1 MSKMENNT
9 VNKAGSTG
17 VELNLNDGTQRY
29 QVTKKDLKKTADRY
43 NFMAC
48 NIFNYESQMG
58 PAVAWAMAPVL
69 RKIYKKDEEYKE
81 ALNNHFNYFN
91 STTVMSSMILGAT
104 LAIEEKDGI
113 EAKESDFAE
122 FVGCGENRYVGGVAK
137 ETVQSLKTSLMG
149 PFAGVGDTLVWVL
162 WPTIMGSISGYMAQQ
177 GNPLGAII
185 WFIANIIFW
194 FVKRKMFEVGYTSGT
209 KLITNLGKSLTTFT
223 EAASIMGL
231 SVVGA
236 LIASSVKMTTALN
249 FKVGEVSLALQTDIL
264 DRIMPSLL
272 PVLLTALVYKLLGN
286 KKWTATKLILLI
298 IVIAL
303 VCSFFGILTV

>member
-1 MSKMENNT
+1 MILMNNT
-9 VNKAGSTG
+9 EQNNTII
-17 VELNLNDGTQRY
+17 GTTEKY
-29 QVTKKDLKKTADRY
+29 QVTKKDLNRTAARY

-48 NIFNYESQMG
+48 NIFNYESQQG

-69 RKIYKKDEEYKE
+69 RKIYKNDDEYKA
-81 ALNNHFNYFN
+81 ALNNHFNYYN

-113 EAKESDFAE
+113 Q
-122 FVGCGENRYVGGVAK
+122 AK

-162 WPTIMGSISGYMAQQ
+162 WPTIIGSISGYMAQQ
-177 GNPLGAII
+177 GNPLGAIVWLI
-185 WFIANIIFW
+185 CNIIFW
-194 FVKRKMFEVGYTSGT
+194 FIKCKFFKVGYTSGT
-209 KLITNLGKSLTTFT
+209 KLITNLGSKLSAFT

-236 LIASSVKMTTALN
+236 LIASSINITTALD
-249 FKVGEVSLALQTDIL
+249 FKVGEVALNLQTDVL
-264 DRIMPSLL
+264 DKIMPALL
-272 PVLLTALVYKLLGN
+272 PVILTAVVYKLLGS
-286 KKWTATKLILLI
+286 KKWTATKLILLVI
-298 IVIAL
+298 GIAL

>member
-1 MSKMENNT
+1 MNNTENTAVTTVENENN
-9 VNKAGSTG
+9 
-17 VELNLNDGTQRY
+17 DRY
-29 QVTKKDLKKTADRY
+29 QVTKKDLRRTAARY

-69 RKIYKKDEEYKE
+69 RKIHKKDEDYKK

-104 LAIEEKDGI
+104 LAMEEKDGI
-113 EAKESDFAE
+113 EAKES
-122 FVGCGENRYVGGVAK
+122 
-137 ETVQSLKTSLMG
+137 VQSIKTSLMG
-149 PFAGVGDTLVWVL
+149 PFAGVGDTIVWVL

-185 WFIANIIFW
+185 WFICNIIFW
-194 FVKRKMFEVGYTSGT
+194 FVKSKMFQVGYTSGT
-209 KLITNLGKSLTTFT
+209 KLITNLGKKLSVFT

-236 LIASSVKMTTALN
+236 LIASSINITTGLN

-264 DRIMPSLL
+264 DTIMPSLL

-298 IVIAL
+298 IGISL

>member
-1 MSKMENNT
+1 MSKEINTTNTENN
-9 VNKAGSTG
+9 
-17 VELNLNDGTQRY
+17 DGKY
-29 QVTKKDLKKTADRY
+29 KVTKRDLRKTAARY

-69 RKIYKKDEEYKE
+69 RKIYKDDEQYKA

-91 STTVMSSMILGAT
+91 STTVMSSVILGAT
-104 LAIEEKDGI
+104 LAVEEKDGI
-113 EAKESDFAE
+113 A
-122 FVGCGENRYVGGVAK
+122 AK

-185 WFIANIIFW
+185 WLLCNIAFW
-194 FVKRKMFEVGYTSGT
+194 FVKSKMFEVGYTSGT
-209 KLITNLGKSLTTFT
+209 KLITNLGKKLTAFT

-236 LIASSVKMTTALN
+236 LIATSVKMTTALN
-249 FKVGEVSLALQTDIL
+249 FQVGEVALNLQTDIL
-264 DRIMPSLL
+264 DKIMPALL
-272 PVLLTALVYKLLGN
+272 PVILTGIVYKLLGS
-286 KKWTATKLILLI
+286 KKWTPTKLILLI
-298 IVIAL
+298 ILISL
-303 VCSFFGILTV
+303 VCSFFGILSV

>member
-1 MSKMENNT
+1 MILMSKMENNT

-113 EAKESDFAE
+113 EAKE
-122 FVGCGENRYVGGVAK
+122 
-137 ETVQSLKTSLMG
+137 TVQSLKTSLMG

-209 KLITNLGKSLTTFT
+209 KLITKSLTTFT

>member
-1 MSKMENNT
+1 MNNT
-9 VNKAGSTG
+9 EQNNTII
-17 VELNLNDGTQRY
+17 GTTEKY
-29 QVTKKDLKKTADRY
+29 QVTKKDLNRTAARY

-48 NIFNYESQMG
+48 NIFNYESQQG

-69 RKIYKKDEEYKE
+69 RKIYKNDEEYKA
-81 ALNNHFNYFN
+81 ALNNHFNYYN

-113 EAKESDFAE
+113 Q
-122 FVGCGENRYVGGVAK
+122 AK

-162 WPTIMGSISGYMAQQ
+162 WPTIIGSISGYMAQQ
-177 GNPLGAII
+177 GNPLGAIVWLI
-185 WFIANIIFW
+185 CNIIFW
-194 FVKRKMFEVGYTSGT
+194 FVKCKFFKVGYTSGT
-209 KLITNLGKSLTTFT
+209 KLITNLGSKLSAFT

-236 LIASSVKMTTALN
+236 LIASSINITTALD
-249 FKVGEVSLALQTDIL
+249 FKVGEVALNLQTDVL
-264 DRIMPSLL
+264 DKIMPALL
-272 PVLLTALVYKLLGN
+272 PVILTAVVYKLLGN
-286 KKWTATKLILLI
+286 KKWTATKLILLVI
-298 IVIAL
+298 GIAL

>member
-1 MSKMENNT
+1 MNNT
-9 VNKAGSTG
+9 EQNNTII
-17 VELNLNDGTQRY
+17 GTTEKY
-29 QVTKKDLKKTADRY
+29 QVTKKDLNRTAARY

-48 NIFNYESQMG
+48 NIFNYESQQG

-69 RKIYKKDEEYKE
+69 RKIYKNDEEYKA
-81 ALNNHFNYFN
+81 ALNNHFNYYN

-113 EAKESDFAE
+113 Q
-122 FVGCGENRYVGGVAK
+122 AK

-162 WPTIMGSISGYMAQQ
+162 WPTIIGSISGYMAQQ
-177 GNPLGAII
+177 GNPLGAIVWLI
-185 WFIANIIFW
+185 CNIIFW
-194 FVKRKMFEVGYTSGT
+194 FVKCKFFKVGYTSGT
-209 KLITNLGKSLTTFT
+209 KLITNLGSKLSAFT

-236 LIASSVKMTTALN
+236 LIASSINITTALD
-249 FKVGEVSLALQTDIL
+249 FKVGEVALNLQTDVL
-264 DRIMPSLL
+264 DKIMPALL
-272 PVLLTALVYKLLGN
+272 PVIFTAVVYKLLGS
-286 KKWTATKLILLI
+286 KKWTATKLILLVI
-298 IVIAL
+298 GIAL

>member
-1 MSKMENNT
+1 MNNNT
-9 VNKAGSTG
+9 EQNNTII
-17 VELNLNDGTQRY
+17 GTTEKY
-29 QVTKKDLKKTADRY
+29 QVTQKDLNRTAARY

-48 NIFNYESQMG
+48 NIFNYESQQG

-69 RKIYKKDEEYKE
+69 RKIYKNDEEYKA
-81 ALNNHFNYFN
+81 ALNNHFNYYN

-113 EAKESDFAE
+113 Q
-122 FVGCGENRYVGGVAK
+122 AK

-162 WPTIMGSISGYMAQQ
+162 WPTIIGSISGYMAQQ
-177 GNPLGAII
+177 GNPLGAIVWLI
-185 WFIANIIFW
+185 CNIIFW
-194 FVKRKMFEVGYTSGT
+194 FVKCKFFKVGYTSGT
-209 KLITNLGKSLTTFT
+209 KLITNLGSKLSAFT

-236 LIASSVKMTTALN
+236 LIASSINITTALD
-249 FKVGEVSLALQTDIL
+249 FKVGEVALNLQTDVL
-264 DRIMPSLL
+264 DKIMPALL
-272 PVLLTALVYKLLGN
+272 PVILTAVVYKLLGS
-286 KKWTATKLILLI
+286 KKWTATKLILLVI
-298 IVIAL
+298 GIAL

>member
-113 EAKESDFAE
+113 EAKE
-122 FVGCGENRYVGGVAK
+122 
-137 ETVQSLKTSLMG
+137 TVQSLKTSLMG

-162 WPTIMGSISGYMAQQ
+162 WPT
-177 GNPLGAII
+177 
-185 WFIANIIFW
+185 
-194 FVKRKMFEVGYTSGT
+194 
-209 KLITNLGKSLTTFT
+209 
-223 EAASIMGL
+223 IMGL

>member
-113 EAKESDFAE
+113 EAKE
-122 FVGCGENRYVGGVAK
+122 
-137 ETVQSLKTSLMG
+137 TVQSLKTSLMG

-223 EAASIMGL
+223 EAASIMEL

>member
-1 MSKMENNT
+1 MSNEMNT
-9 VNKAGSTG
+9 TEEG
-17 VELNLNDGTQRY
+17 RY
-29 QVTKKDLKKTADRY
+29 QVTKKDLRKTAARY

-69 RKIYKKDEEYKE
+69 RKIYKNDEEYKE
-81 ALNNHFNYFN
+81 ALNNHFNYYN
-91 STTVMSSMILGAT
+91 STTVMSSVILGAT

-113 EAKESDFAE
+113 A
-122 FVGCGENRYVGGVAK
+122 AK

-185 WFIANIIFW
+185 WFICNIAFW
-194 FVKRKMFEVGYTSGT
+194 FVKSKFFEIGYKSGT
-209 KLITNLGKSLTTFT
+209 KMITELGQKLSAFT

-236 LIASSVKMTTALN
+236 LIATSVKVQTALN
-249 FKVGEVSLALQTDIL
+249 FKVGEVSLNLQTDIL
-264 DRIMPSLL
+264 DQIMPALL

-286 KKWTATKLILLI
+286 KKWTPTKLILLI
-298 IVIAL
+298 IVISL

>member
-113 EAKESDFAE
+113 EAKE
-122 FVGCGENRYVGGVAK
+122 
-137 ETVQSLKTSLMG
+137 TVQSLKTSLMG

-209 KLITNLGKSLTTFT
+209 KLITNLGKNLTTFT

>member
-1 MSKMENNT
+1 MNQKVNT
-9 VNKAGSTG
+9 
-17 VELNLNDGTQRY
+17 EHTQDNQEKY
-29 QVTKKDLKKTADRY
+29 KVTKRDLRRTAARY

-58 PAVAWAMAPVL
+58 PAIAWAMAPVL
-69 RKIYKKDEEYKE
+69 RKIYKNDEEYKA
-81 ALNNHFNYFN
+81 ALNNHFYYN
-91 STTVMSSMILGAT
+91 STTVMSSVILGAT

-113 EAKESDFAE
+113 Q
-122 FVGCGENRYVGGVAK
+122 AK

-177 GNPLGAII
+177 GNPLGAIV
-185 WFIANIIFW
+185 WLLCNIAFW
-194 FVKRKMFEVGYTSGT
+194 FVKSKMFEVGYTSGT
-209 KLITNLGKSLTTFT
+209 KLITNLGKKLSVFT

-236 LIASSVKMTTALN
+236 LIATSVKMTTALQ
-249 FKVGEVSLALQTDIL
+249 FKVGEVQLNLQTDIL
-264 DRIMPSLL
+264 DKIMPALL
-272 PVLLTALVYKLLGN
+272 PVLLTLVVYKLLGN
-286 KKWTATKLILLI
+286 KKWTPTKLILLI

>member
-58 PAVAWAMAPVL
+58 PAVAWAMTPVL

-91 STTVMSSMILGAT
+91 STTVMSSMI
-104 LAIEEKDGI
+104 
-113 EAKESDFAE
+113 
-122 FVGCGENRYVGGVAK
+122 
-137 ETVQSLKTSLMG
+137 
-149 PFAGVGDTLVWVL
+149 
-162 WPTIMGSISGYMAQQ
+162 
-177 GNPLGAII
+177 LGAII

-223 EAASIMGL
+223 EVASIMGL

-249 FKVGEVSLALQTDIL
+249 FKVGEVSLALQTDVL

>member
-1 MSKMENNT
+1 MSNEMNT
-9 VNKAGSTG
+9 T
-17 VELNLNDGTQRY
+17 EERRY
-29 QVTKKDLKKTADRY
+29 QVTKKDLRKTAARY

-69 RKIYKKDEEYKE
+69 RKIYRKDDEYKE
-81 ALNNHFNYFN
+81 ALNNHFNYYN
-91 STTVMSSMILGAT
+91 STTVMSSVILGAT

-113 EAKESDFAE
+113 A
-122 FVGCGENRYVGGVAK
+122 AK

-149 PFAGVGDTLVWVL
+149 PFAGVGDTFVWVL

-185 WFIANIIFW
+185 WFICNIAFW
-194 FVKRKMFEVGYTSGT
+194 FVKSKFFELGYRSGT
-209 KLITNLGKSLTTFT
+209 KMITELGQKLSVFT

-236 LIASSVKMTTALN
+236 LVATSVKVQTALN

-264 DRIMPSLL
+264 DQIMPALL

-286 KKWTATKLILLI
+286 KKWTPTKLILLI
-298 IVIAL
+298 IVISL
-303 VCSFFGILTV
+303 VGSFFGILTA

>member
-1 MSKMENNT
+1 MSNEMNT
-9 VNKAGSTG
+9 TEEG
-17 VELNLNDGTQRY
+17 RY
-29 QVTKKDLKKTADRY
+29 QVTKKDLKKTAARY

-48 NIFNYESQMG
+48 NIFNYESQKG

-69 RKIYKKDEEYKE
+69 RKIYKKDDEYKE
-81 ALNNHFNYFN
+81 ALNNHFNYYN
-91 STTVMSSMILGAT
+91 STPAMSNVILGAT

-113 EAKESDFAE
+113 
-122 FVGCGENRYVGGVAK
+122 VAK

-185 WFIANIIFW
+185 WFICNIAFW
-194 FVKRKMFEVGYTSGT
+194 FVKSKFFEIGYKSGT
-209 KLITNLGKSLTTFT
+209 KMITELGQKLSAFT

-236 LIASSVKMTTALN
+236 LIATSVKVQTALN
-249 FKVGEVSLALQTDIL
+249 FKVGEISLALQNDIL
-264 DRIMPSLL
+264 DQIMPALL
-272 PVLLTALVYKLLGN
+272 PVLLTALVYNLLGN
-286 KKWTATKLILLI
+286 KKWTPTKLILLI
-298 IVIAL
+298 IVISL

>member
-1 MSKMENNT
+1 MKWGMILMNNT
-9 VNKAGSTG
+9 EQNNTII
-17 VELNLNDGTQRY
+17 GTTEKY
-29 QVTKKDLKKTADRY
+29 QVTKKDLNRTAARY

-48 NIFNYESQMG
+48 NIFNYESQQG

-69 RKIYKKDEEYKE
+69 RKIYKNDEEYKA
-81 ALNNHFNYFN
+81 ALNNHFNYYN

-113 EAKESDFAE
+113 Q
-122 FVGCGENRYVGGVAK
+122 AK

-162 WPTIMGSISGYMAQQ
+162 WPTIIGSISGYMAQQ
-177 GNPLGAII
+177 GNPLGAIVWLI
-185 WFIANIIFW
+185 CNIIFW
-194 FVKRKMFEVGYTSGT
+194 FVKCKFFKVGYTSGT
-209 KLITNLGKSLTTFT
+209 KLITNLGSKLSAFT

-236 LIASSVKMTTALN
+236 LIASSINITTALD
-249 FKVGEVSLALQTDIL
+249 FKVGEVALNLQTDVL
-264 DRIMPSLL
+264 DKIMPALL
-272 PVLLTALVYKLLGN
+272 PVILTAVVYKLLGN
-286 KKWTATKLILLI
+286 KKWTATKLILLVI
-298 IVIAL
+298 GIAL

>member
-1 MSKMENNT
+1 MSNEMNT
-9 VNKAGSTG
+9 T
-17 VELNLNDGTQRY
+17 EERRY
-29 QVTKKDLKKTADRY
+29 QVTKKDLRKTAARY

-69 RKIYKKDEEYKE
+69 RKIYKKDDEYKE
-81 ALNNHFNYFN
+81 ALNNHFNYYN
-91 STTVMSSMILGAT
+91 STTVMSSVILGAT

-113 EAKESDFAE
+113 A
-122 FVGCGENRYVGGVAK
+122 AK

-149 PFAGVGDTLVWVL
+149 PFAGVGDTFVWVL

-185 WFIANIIFW
+185 WFICNIAFW
-194 FVKRKMFEVGYTSGT
+194 FVKSKFFELGYRSGT
-209 KLITNLGKSLTTFT
+209 KMITELGQKLSVFT

-236 LIASSVKMTTALN
+236 LIATSVKVQTALN
-249 FKVGEVSLALQTDIL
+249 FKVGEVFLALQTDIL
-264 DRIMPSLL
+264 DQIMPALL

-286 KKWTATKLILLI
+286 KKWTPTKLILLI
-298 IVIAL
+298 IVISL
-303 VCSFFGILTV
+303 VCSFFGILTA

>member
-113 EAKESDFAE
+113 EAKE
-122 FVGCGENRYVGGVAK
+122 
-137 ETVQSLKTSLMG
+137 TVQSLKTSLMG
-149 PFAGVGDTLVWVL
+149 PFAG
-162 WPTIMGSISGYMAQQ
+162 
-177 GNPLGAII
+177 
-185 WFIANIIFW
+185 
-194 FVKRKMFEVGYTSGT
+194 GYTSGT

-249 FKVGEVSLALQTDIL
+249 FKVGEVSLALQTDVL

-272 PVLLTALVYKLLGN
+272 TVLLTALVYKLLGN

>member
-1 MSKMENNT
+1 MILMSNVMNTTEKTAIEHAEEN
-9 VNKAGSTG
+9 G
-17 VELNLNDGTQRY
+17 RY
-29 QVTKKDLKKTADRY
+29 KVTKRDLKKTAARY

-58 PAVAWAMAPVL
+58 PAIAWAMAPVL
-69 RKIYKKDEEYKE
+69 RKIYKNDEEYKE

-113 EAKESDFAE
+113 Q
-122 FVGCGENRYVGGVAK
+122 AK

-162 WPTIMGSISGYMAQQ
+162 WPTIIGSISGYMAQQ
-177 GNPLGAII
+177 GNPLGAIVWLI
-185 WFIANIIFW
+185 CNIAFW
-194 FVKRKMFEVGYTSGT
+194 FLKSKMFRVGYTSGT
-209 KLITNLGKSLTTFT
+209 KLITNLGKKLSTFT

-236 LIASSVKMTTALN
+236 LIATSVKVTTALQ
-249 FKVGEVSLALQTDIL
+249 FKVGEVHLNLQADVL
-264 DRIMPSLL
+264 DKIMPALL
-272 PVLLTALVYKLLGN
+272 PVLLTVLVYKLLGN
-286 KKWTATKLILLI
+286 KKWTPTKLILLI

-303 VCSFFGILTV
+303 VCSFFGILTI

>member
-1 MSKMENNT
+1 MSNEMNT
-9 VNKAGSTG
+9 T
-17 VELNLNDGTQRY
+17 EDGRY
-29 QVTKKDLKKTADRY
+29 QVTKKDLRKTAARY

-69 RKIYKKDEEYKE
+69 RKIYKKDDEYKE
-81 ALNNHFNYFN
+81 ALNNHFNYYN
-91 STTVMSSMILGAT
+91 STTVMSSVILGAT

-113 EAKESDFAE
+113 A
-122 FVGCGENRYVGGVAK
+122 AK

-185 WFIANIIFW
+185 WFICNIAFW
-194 FVKRKMFEVGYTSGT
+194 FVKSKFFEIGYKSGT
-209 KLITNLGKSLTTFT
+209 KMITELGQKLSAFT

-236 LIASSVKMTTALN
+236 LIATSVKVQTALN

-264 DRIMPSLL
+264 DQIMPALL

-286 KKWTATKLILLI
+286 KKWTPTKLILLI
-298 IVIAL
+298 IVISL

>member
-1 MSKMENNT
+1 MRWEMILMSNEMNT
-9 VNKAGSTG
+9 T
-17 VELNLNDGTQRY
+17 EDGRY
-29 QVTKKDLKKTADRY
+29 RVTKKDLRKTAARY

-69 RKIYKKDEEYKE
+69 RKIYKKDDEYKE
-81 ALNNHFNYFN
+81 ALNNHFNYYN
-91 STTVMSSMILGAT
+91 STTVMSSVILGAT

-113 EAKESDFAE
+113 A
-122 FVGCGENRYVGGVAK
+122 AK

-185 WFIANIIFW
+185 WFICNIAFW
-194 FVKRKMFEVGYTSGT
+194 FVKSKFFEIGYKSGT
-209 KLITNLGKSLTTFT
+209 KMITELGQKLSAFT

-236 LIASSVKMTTALN
+236 LIATSVKVQTALN
-249 FKVGEVSLALQTDIL
+249 FKVGEVSLALQNDIL
-264 DRIMPSLL
+264 DQIMPALL

-286 KKWTATKLILLI
+286 KKWTPTKLILLI
-298 IVIAL
+298 IVISL

>member
-1 MSKMENNT
+1 MILMSKMENNT

-58 PAVAWAMAPVL
+58 PAVAWAPVL

-113 EAKESDFAE
+113 E
-122 FVGCGENRYVGGVAK
+122 AK

-249 FKVGEVSLALQTDIL
+249 FKVGEVSLALQTDVL

>member
-1 MSKMENNT
+1 MSNEM
-9 VNKAGSTG
+9 NKEMSQ
-17 VELNLNDGTQRY
+17 GTDVQTEERY
-29 QVTKKDLKKTADRY
+29 QVTKRDLRKTAARY

-58 PAVAWAMAPVL
+58 PAIAWAMAPVL
-69 RKIYKKDEEYKE
+69 RKIYKKDDEYKM

-104 LAIEEKDGI
+104 LA
-113 EAKESDFAE
+113 
-122 FVGCGENRYVGGVAK
+122 V
-137 ETVQSLKTSLMG
+137 G

-162 WPTIMGSISGYMAQQ
+162 WPTIIGSISGYMAQQ

-185 WFIANIIFW
+185 WLLCNIAFW
-194 FVKRKMFEVGYTSGT
+194 FVKSKMFQIGYTSGT
-209 KLITNLGKSLTTFT
+209 KLITNLGKRLTVFT

-236 LIASSVKMTTALN
+236 LIATSVKITTALN
-249 FKVGEVSLALQTDIL
+249 FKVGEVALNLQTDIL
-264 DRIMPSLL
+264 DKIMPSLL
-272 PVLLTALVYKLLGN
+272 PVLLTLLVYKLLGN

-298 IVIAL
+298 IVISL
-303 VCSFFGILTV
+303 VCAFFGILTV

>member
-1 MSKMENNT
+1 MKWGMILMNNNT
-9 VNKAGSTG
+9 EQNNTII
-17 VELNLNDGTQRY
+17 GTTEKY
-29 QVTKKDLKKTADRY
+29 QVTQKDLNRTAARY

-48 NIFNYESQMG
+48 NIFNYESQQG

-69 RKIYKKDEEYKE
+69 RKIYKNDEEYKA
-81 ALNNHFNYFN
+81 ALNNHFNYYN

-113 EAKESDFAE
+113 Q
-122 FVGCGENRYVGGVAK
+122 AK

-162 WPTIMGSISGYMAQQ
+162 WPTIIGSISGYMAQQ
-177 GNPLGAII
+177 GNPLGAIVWLI
-185 WFIANIIFW
+185 CNIIFW
-194 FVKRKMFEVGYTSGT
+194 FVKCKFFKVGYTSGT
-209 KLITNLGKSLTTFT
+209 KLITNLGSKLSAFT

-236 LIASSVKMTTALN
+236 LIASSINITTALD
-249 FKVGEVSLALQTDIL
+249 FKVGEVALNLQTDVL
-264 DRIMPSLL
+264 DKIMPALL
-272 PVLLTALVYKLLGN
+272 PVILTAVVYKLLGS
-286 KKWTATKLILLI
+286 KKWTATKLILLVI
-298 IVIAL
+298 GIAL